1 VLLSPSLGST
11 FGSSSVTLNWS
22 AGSATAYFIFVSS
35 SPHGAD
41 IYNSGVVHVLSAT
54 MNNVPTDGRA
64 IYVTLGSLVNGSWT
78 VNSYTYT
85 AFHP

>member
-1 VLLSPSLGST
+1 MLSPSLGST
-11 FGSSSVTLNWS
+11 FSSSSVTLNWS
-22 AGSATAYFIFVSS
+22 AGSATAYFLFVGS

-41 IYNSGVVHVLSAT
+41 IYNSGTVTVHSKTVI
-54 MNNVPTDGRA
+54 NIPTDGRA